1 MNEATSSLTRA
12 GCWYQNCVNVGLIAI
27 LMICFCFGA
36 SQQKSGEN
44 CGIFLEFLDEKNIY
58 LGSLLAL
65 AVLLHEAVLRQDRER
80 LEAVLKA
87 WTAAVRY
94 AANPGNEVCGFVM
107 EDVSEHLAQF
117 GRDVYEICGP
127 HPPIEMAAKFGRHS
141 DANRPLGTNRGQ

>member
-1 MNEATSSLTRA
+1 MLVPELRER
-12 GCWYQNCVNVGLIAI
+12 WVNRDFDDLLLFWPKPTKVRRELRDI
-27 LMICFCFGA
+27 
-36 SQQKSGEN
+36 
-44 CGIFLEFLDEKNIY
+44 LEFLDEKNIY

-94 AANPGNEVCGFVM
+94 AANPGNEVCGLVM

>member
-1 MNEATSSLTRA
+1 MLVPELRER
-12 GCWYQNCVNVGLIAI
+12 WVNRDFDDLLLFWRKPTKVRRELRDI
-27 LMICFCFGA
+27 
-36 SQQKSGEN
+36 
-44 CGIFLEFLDEKNIY
+44 LEFLDEKNIY

-94 AANPGNEVCGFVM
+94 AANPGNEVCGLVM